1 MDMDVLP
8 TCPPGSLFASEIM
21 LLIKDTQTQNE
32 PEV

>member
-8 TCPPGSLFASEIM
+8 PCPPGSLFASEIM
-21 LLIKDTQTQNE
+21 LLIKDNQTQNE